1 MYRILDLPQVPKE
14 LILPIE
20 QVLELENIFGGKSK
34 NYTIHEVQDDLRVW
48 LQKIFPNNIKFR
60 YQTLVDGVPIHRDRG
75 RDTALNYII
84 DTGGENVQTVWYDK
98 DKVKI
103 THSVILTSG
112 VWHEL
117 QVNHYHTVTNIQG
130 RRFAITVSNT
140 AKL

>member
-1 MYRILDLPQVPKE
+1 M
-14 LILPIE
+14 
-20 QVLELENIFGGKSK
+20 ENIFGGKSK

-48 LQKIFPNNIKFR
+48 LQKLFPNHTKFR
-60 YQTLVDGVPIHRDRG
+60 YQTLVDEIPMHKDRG
-75 RDTALNYII
+75 RDIALNYII
-84 DTGGENVQTVWYDK
+84 DTGGENVQTVWSEGDH
-98 DKVKI
+98 V
-103 THSVILTSG
+103 VLPQG